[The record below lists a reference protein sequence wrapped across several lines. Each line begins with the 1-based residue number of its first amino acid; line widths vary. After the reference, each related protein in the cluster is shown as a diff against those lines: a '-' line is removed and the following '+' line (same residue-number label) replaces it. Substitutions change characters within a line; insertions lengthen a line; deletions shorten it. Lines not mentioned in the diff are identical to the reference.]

1 MQINQTL
8 DIFGREMTPG
18 FIIMNSSEYFAFIR
32 LANQHSYDAMVVGVV
47 IGAVVGVLAVCIAIR
62 WYNGL

>member
-8 DIFGREMTPG
+8 DSFGREITPG
-18 FIIMNSSEYFAFIR
+18 FITMNSSEYFAFIR
-32 LANQHSYDAMVVGVV
+32 TANQHSYDAMVVGVV
-47 IGAVVGVLAVCIAIR
+47 IGAVVATIAVCLAIG

>member
-8 DIFGREMTPG
+8 DSFGREVMSGSIT
-18 FIIMNSSEYFAFIR
+18 MNTSEYFGFIQS
-32 LANQHSYDAMVVGVV
+32 ANQHSYDAMVVGVV
-47 IGAVVGVLAVCIAIR
+47 IGAVVATVAVCLAIR